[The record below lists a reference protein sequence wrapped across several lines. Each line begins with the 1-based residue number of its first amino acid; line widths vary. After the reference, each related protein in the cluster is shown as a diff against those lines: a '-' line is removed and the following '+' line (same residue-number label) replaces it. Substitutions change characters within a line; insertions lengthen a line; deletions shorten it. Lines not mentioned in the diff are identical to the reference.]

1 MATVVYT
8 MYHRNV
14 HCYDPTGEFCALQVC
29 PAPTVARFRYTGS
42 SAGPVLRF
50 HPSIMSKGS
59 KTGYFDKPRGNLT
72 PMPTRPKINQT
83 GDKQAMCSHLRRR
96 ILTLD
101 LPPGLDLDE
110 VGLSEEYCL
119 SRTPVRD
126 VLRLLAGEGFVDI
139 VGNRGARVS
148 PMDHKT
154 IREFFQ
160 TAPMIYASVS
170 RLAVE
175 NATASTVAELKRVQA
190 KFRKAAQKQL
200 IDELVY
206 FNNEFH
212 ALIGSMADN
221 RYLDASLRRL
231 LIDHS
236 RIAYT
241 FYERKNANEGN
252 RLKLAIEQHDQLI
265 EAIDTGDSEAAVDV
279 TLAHWELSR
288 SRAEIY
294 IRPQPLA
301 DESLAG

>member
-1 MATVVYT
+1 MA
-8 MYHRNV
+8 
-14 HCYDPTGEFCALQVC
+14 
-29 PAPTVARFRYTGS
+29 
-42 SAGPVLRF
+42 
-50 HPSIMSKGS
+50 
-59 KTGYFDKPRGNLT
+59 
-72 PMPTRPKINQT
+72 TRPKTFQPS
-83 GDKQAMCSHLRRR
+83 DKQAMCSHLRRR

-110 VGLSEEYCL
+110 VGLSEEYRL

-126 VLRLLAGEGFVDI
+126 VLRQLAGEGFVDI

-160 TAPMIYASVS
+160 TAPMIYSSVS

-175 NATASTVAELKRVQA
+175 NATTSALTELRQVQTR
-190 KFRKAAQKQL
+190 FRHAALKQVV
-200 IDELVY
+200 DELVFY
-206 FNNEFH
+206 NNEFH
-212 ALIGSMADN
+212 ALIGRMADN

-241 FYERKNANEGN
+241 FYERKNADEGN
-252 RLKLAIEQHDQLI
+252 RLQLAIEQHDQLI
-265 EAIDTGDSEAAVDV
+265 DAIDAGNTTAAVEV

-288 SRAEIY
+288 SQAERY
-294 IRPQPLA
+294 IKPTPLT
-301 DESLAG
+301 DDSLAS